1 MRTQPDQRIS
11 LGCVVIAWLGYGSV
25 LALVAAFGGGCRQP
39 GPIPTL
45 PDQTAPAAD
54 MVAQAEQIIR
64 DGLTDQNP
72 QIRVNAIEVVAVTKK
87 VKLMPKVQRMLR
99 DQLVPVRFAAALAVG
114 DLQYSL
120 AKADAA
126 KLLNDP
132 DENVRVAAAYA
143 AYRLGST
150 ESFEL
155 LRKAL
160 ADKNQ
165 TVRANAVFVL
175 GKTGDQRALSLL
187 YIALTMRD
195 SDDKVRYQAV
205 DSIARLG
212 DEHIFEK
219 IWTMLIS
226 VYADV
231 RVTGIQAMGNLGTS
245 RARDSLL
252 NMLDDDVPEVRL
264 AAAEQLGKLGD
275 KSGQNVVLDVFRKN
289 FTAGMSIEARE
300 RIDVFTALAIGQIC
314 TDRVRKFLPQLLRN
328 RSKRVR
334 LAAAKAVFQ
343 CINQKRLRRTYS
355 YAG

>member
-11 LGCVVIAWLGYGSV
+11 LGCVVIAWLRYGSV

-54 MVAQAEQIIR
+54 MVAEAEQIIR

-150 ESFEL
+150 ESPRRQEP
-155 LRKAL
+155 
-160 ADKNQ
+160 D
-165 TVRANAVFVL
+165 
-175 GKTGDQRALSLL
+175 
-187 YIALTMRD
+187 
-195 SDDKVRYQAV
+195 
-205 DSIARLG
+205 
-212 DEHIFEK
+212 
-219 IWTMLIS
+219 
-226 VYADV
+226 
-231 RVTGIQAMGNLGTS
+231 
-245 RARDSLL
+245 
-252 NMLDDDVPEVRL
+252 
-264 AAAEQLGKLGD
+264 
-275 KSGQNVVLDVFRKN
+275 
-289 FTAGMSIEARE
+289 
-300 RIDVFTALAIGQIC
+300 C
-314 TDRVRKFLPQLLRN
+314 T
-328 RSKRVR
+328 SKRR
-334 LAAAKAVFQ
+334 LCPRQNRRPKGPEPSLH
-343 CINQKRLRRTYS
+343 CPDYEGLRRQGPISGRRLNSKTR
-355 YAG
+355 